1 MFSMKIVVFSRL
13 TKEKNIPRLVA
24 FAKKVESFCTIDF
37 YGFGDESLVKNFGPN
52 LIFKGSDP
60 NAKDRLREYDF
71 LALLSDTEGYPYSV
85 VEALSQSVPV
95 IVTPFEEASSMV
107 VDGVDGYIIPFDLDT
122 FDFEKLKVI
131 PKPTKFVPKTTPETW
146 IKYFNNHL
154 KNKIPMKRKIKI
166 IGENITFNI
175 GEVVEVSQK
184 RADRAVRMGIA
195 EYVGADVEITFVES
209 AGFENVPTVTS
220 AENATPDPALFAILP
235 VISEEDQKIAAA
247 ISVEAEVVIADKEP
261 VVPIAA
267 ETPTPVTE
275 AIEDADSF
283 VKDVLTADEPPV
295 LEDSAAPAKKKNTKP
310 TK

>member
-1 MFSMKIVVFSRL
+1 
-13 TKEKNIPRLVA
+13 
-24 FAKKVESFCTIDF
+24 
-37 YGFGDESLVKNFGPN
+37 
-52 LIFKGSDP
+52 
-60 NAKDRLREYDF
+60 
-71 LALLSDTEGYPYSV
+71 
-85 VEALSQSVPV
+85 
-95 IVTPFEEASSMV
+95 MV

-154 KNKIPMKRKIKI
+154 KNKNPMKRKIKI

-195 EYVGADVEITFVES
+195 EYVGADVEVTFVES
-209 AGFENVPTVTS
+209 DGFENVPTVTS
-220 AENATPDPALFAILP
+220 AEKATPDPALFAILP

-247 ISVEAEVVIADKEP
+247 IPVEAEVVIADKEP

-295 LEDSAAPAKKKNTKP
+295 LEAAVDPAKKKNTKP